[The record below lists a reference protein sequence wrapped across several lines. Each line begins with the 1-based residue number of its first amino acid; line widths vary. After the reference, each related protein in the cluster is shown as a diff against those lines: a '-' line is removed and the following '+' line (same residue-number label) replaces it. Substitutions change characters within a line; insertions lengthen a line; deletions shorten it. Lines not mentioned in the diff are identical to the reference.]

1 MRSAADAPNWQD
13 SAAGSKEADE
23 EGIHAIVEVKD
34 TQITHEDVGE
44 EEAAGEEEGW
54 KGQGDGYVAHFLLA
68 HCRDILQNMN

>member
-13 SAAGSKEADE
+13 SAVGSKEADE

-54 KGQGDGYVAHFLLA
+54 KG
-68 HCRDILQNMN
+68 